1 MALRPNRLRA
11 HRKRAGLS
19 QAELAALLGLRSQS
33 VLSELELAK
42 KRPGIGVLVGCERIF
57 DAPSTELFPGLSEA
71 ADRAVLSRAKRF
83 AGRIANSRNDR
94 RRDHIAALITRL
106 SHSTP

>member
-11 HRKRAGLS
+11 YRKRSGLS

-42 KRPGIGVLVGCERIF
+42 TRPRSEVLLGCERIF
-57 DAPSTELFPGLSEA
+57 DVSAAELFPGLATRVE
-71 ADRAVLSRAKRF
+71 RAVLSRAAHL
-83 AGRIANSRNDR
+83 AGRTGGRNAER
-94 RRDHIAALITRL
+94 KRTHIAAIVTRL
-106 SHSTP
+106 SHSTL